1 MLDSTRTPFITTQYG
16 QYAVAA
22 RALGTVR
29 EGGKSFPAVR
39 EYTMAARALGTVR
52 EGRGGYP
59 AVRAVRGGS
68 TRTGHGEKRGGVPTA
83 SWS

>member
-29 EGGKSFPAVR
+29 EGGEEFPG
-39 EYTMAARALGTVR
+39 GTGVHD
-52 EGRGGYP
+52 
-59 AVRAVRGGS
+59 GS
-68 TRTGHGEKRGGVPTA
+68 TRTRHGERGAGRLPSGTGSTRWQHA
-83 SWS
+83 HWAR